1 MPLLLSTSNPKFF
14 SKVVFTKKRTVS
26 RPLLLIILFSA
37 PGISSCRM
45 KSHSTSHGRT
55 HPHIL
60 PRIQSAPAFML
71 TAAPSPVP
79 APASP
84 AVPSS
89 SQRAP
94 SAY

>member
-1 MPLLLSTSNPKFF
+1 MQLLLSTSNSKFF
-14 SKVVFTKKRTVS
+14 SKVVSAKKRTVS
-26 RPLLLIILFSA
+26 RPLF
-37 PGISSCRM
+37 
-45 KSHSTSHGRT
+45 
-55 HPHIL
+55 L
-60 PRIQSAPAFML
+60 PRIHSAPAFML

-84 AVPSS
+84 VMPSS

>member
-14 SKVVFTKKRTVS
+14 SKVVFSKKRTVS
-26 RPLLLIILFSA
+26 R
-37 PGISSCRM
+37 
-45 KSHSTSHGRT
+45 
-55 HPHIL
+55 PHIL